1 MLVRDLK
8 VGDILYDTHEVVGSG
23 EAPGELKWLVLY
35 DHTWKLLWT
44 TSSKDPYWNQ
54 YVIAGRFVEIGTLP
68 GGKICL
74 AQSMGPEQLRGIS
87 MRTGVDPSDTEA
99 ARVRAALGRMGE
111 PGLPSPKQE
120 PHMRRTG
127 RT

>member
-68 GGKICL
+68 VGAKIQWEIGGVIGWVVD
-74 AQSMGPEQLRGIS
+74 QG
-87 MRTGVDPSDTEA
+87 GVYTLTT
-99 ARVRAALGRMGE
+99 LGRGSKDVKVYLADSAPE
-111 PGLPSPKQE
+111 SSP
-120 PHMRRTG
+120 
-127 RT
+127 